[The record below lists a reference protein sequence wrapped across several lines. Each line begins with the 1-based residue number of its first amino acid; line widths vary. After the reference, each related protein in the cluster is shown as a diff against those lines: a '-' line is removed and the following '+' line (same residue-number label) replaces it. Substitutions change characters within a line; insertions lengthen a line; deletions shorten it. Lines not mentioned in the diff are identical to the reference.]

1 MSWKKLIDG
10 KLEEIFLVATLV
22 AMVVLIFVQVL
33 CRYLFN
39 FSLSWSEE
47 LARYI
52 HVWQI
57 WIGASFAVR
66 KQEHI
71 RVEAFRNLFKETA
84 RKFIDLVC
92 YLLWF
97 IMAFFLAVYGTDLV
111 MSIATRGQ
119 LSPAMQ
125 LPMWLPY
132 LSIPLGGL
140 LMSIR
145 LIQQIYL
152 LFKPENKAA

>member
-1 MSWKKLIDG
+1 MSLKKLLDE
-10 KLEEIFLVATLV
+10 KLEEVFLVATLV
-22 AMVVLIFVQVL
+22 AMVGLIFAQVV
-33 CRYLFN
+33 CRYLFD

-57 WIGASFAVR
+57 WLGASFAVR

-71 RVEAFRNLFKETA
+71 RVEAFRNLFKEQA
-84 RKFIDLVC
+84 RKFIDLAC
-92 YLLWF
+92 YICWF
-97 IMAFFLAVYGTDLV
+97 VMAFFLAVYGTDLV
-111 MSIATRGQ
+111 MTIADRGQ
-119 LSPAMQ
+119 KSPAMQ

-145 LIQQIYL
+145 LIQQIYF
-152 LFKPENKAA
+152 LFKPERKEA